1 MKRDIRINF
10 GVMED
15 VITNISEYYDALSDI
30 DISIRNI
37 KRILGENTG
46 KSIDSLTSNY
56 DELTEDIEDCKSE
69 LSEVRQLLSNYLNEM
84 GGYIQPV
91 YRSSIM
97 QVDRNDVWANLHS
110 IENSVMGL
118 VQSIAHS
125 RNNCAGSF
133 TFDEEKVKN
142 ERANYEIIEGINSDV
157 NTTLNKL
164 NSKIDELWNIYN
176 HKIVPFENTDDAF
189 KGKAKETYFKIA
201 GFGDIVGDFIS
212 NFGEFAGDIFSG
224 VVNSIFDLVK
234 GVVSLVKGAIC
245 YLGSTVVVLVSQP
258 FGDNP
263 SWAKDAK
270 DYFNNT
276 NNLIGNILDD
286 PMIILEGMVQ
296 EASDIIDQKGICYS
310 TGYVAGMIAGTKGI
324 DKITKATKGLIINK
338 KTPNIKVADEVV
350 NQASKK
356 IDDFSSTTR
365 GVIVTKNS
373 VDDIIKGVEKGDIK
387 LTNNMQKG
395 NYGEMK
401 MDIYYKQQG
410 YERISLDKVSSLDDA
425 THQGIDGVYYN
436 PDGHPPYIISEA
448 KYDTSQLRMTKDGK
462 QMSSNWIDNR
472 LDKAVGKEMAD
483 KIRME
488 SILNPDNVQSQLI
501 NVTPE
506 GAINKWILDE
516 YAKKIK

>member
-10 GVMED
+10 GVIDD
-15 VITNISEYYDALSDI
+15 VITNISDYYDALSDI
-30 DISIRNI
+30 DISLRNI
-37 KRILGENTG
+37 KSILGENTG

-69 LSEVRQLLSNYLNEM
+69 LSEVKQLLSNYLNEM
-84 GGYIQPV
+84 GSYIQPV

-176 HKIVPFENTDDAF
+176 NKIVPFENTDDAF
-189 KGKAKETYFKIA
+189 KGKAKETYSKIA
-201 GFGDIVGDFIS
+201 GFGDIVGDFFS
-212 NFGEFAGDIFSG
+212 NFGESAGDIFSG
-224 VVNSIFDLVK
+224 FVNSIFDLVK
-234 GVVSLVKGAIC
+234 GVVSLIKGAIC

-310 TGYVAGMIAGTKGI
+310 TGYVAGMIAGTKGL
-324 DKITKATKGLIINK
+324 DKIAKATKGLIINE

-350 NQASKK
+350 NQASNK
-356 IDDFSSTTR
+356 IDDFSNKGIKGASKYRTKISNEMEKKILEAQR
-365 GVIVTKNS
+365 KSPTKNEVIGGHSPNINNNNSKFAVEELAINPDGTKSIKFIKDFQDGSISKIKKSTIFPDSWNDSKIIDSIKKVGDSPSIS
-373 VDDIIKGVEKGDIK
+373 VRARDG
-387 LTNNMQKG
+387 
-395 NYGEMK
+395 
-401 MDIYYKQQG
+401 
-410 YERISLDKVSSLDDA
+410 A
-425 THQGIDGVYYN
+425 TWHRQIIDGVEIDVIKIGDDVVSGY
-436 PDGHPPYIISEA
+436 P
-448 KYDTSQLRMTKDGK
+448 TGK
-462 QMSSNWIDNR
+462 TNAPKPS
-472 LDKAVGKEMAD
+472 GF
-483 KIRME
+483 
-488 SILNPDNVQSQLI
+488 
-501 NVTPE
+501 
-506 GAINKWILDE
+506 
-516 YAKKIK
+516 